1 MIHTYLCRAPRTTTT
16 GSQSTI
22 VSAAPPPFYHQTNPL
37 PDSSLFP
44 SCRLAPL
51 HLGPSLSLLH
61 GTLPLT
67 LLAEDQASRQGAI
80 GLRSVWVANQAA
92 KVRIPSTRRF
102 HVAVEKRHEDATWD
116 ESVRIS
122 PPAWKVERF
131 RTNAAGAMAFASPT
145 ADTNISRLPNFHH
158 VADKRLFPVAP
169 TFKQRVFDYPRRCSF
184 RFGFTVAFPYFISIL
199 LSRFFYRERIQ
210 SSVNRNQRMLIL
222 RNKNFW
228 IY

>member
-16 GSQSTI
+16 TGSQSTT
-22 VSAAPPPFYHQTNPL
+22 VSAALPPFYHQTNPL
-37 PDSSLFP
+37 PDSSLFL
-44 SCRLAPL
+44 SCRVSLPCS
-51 HLGPSLSLLH
+51 GPSLSLLH

-122 PPAWKVERF
+122 PPRGKWNASGRMLLVLWLSHHQLPT
-131 RTNAAGAMAFASPT
+131 RTSPGYQTFTTWPTKDSSLPLLLLNNASPT
-145 ADTNISRLPNFHH
+145 TRD
-158 VADKRLFPVAP
+158 
-169 TFKQRVFDYPRRCSF
+169 
-184 RFGFTVAFPYFISIL
+184 
-199 LSRFFYRERIQ
+199 LSK
-210 SSVNRNQRMLIL
+210 M
-222 RNKNFW
+222 
-228 IY
+228 